1 MNPIYD
7 EYIKFLRD
15 MSGEKLPVLK
25 EGYFWLNRQIIKGF
39 DKQGNIHKFYKVVVS
54 NDLEKVEIKKLK
66 TYYIKE
72 IFYRK
77 IDRQKTLILQGFWS
91 MRF

>member
-7 EYIKFLRD
+7 GYIKFLRD
-15 MSGEKLPVLK
+15 MSGDKLPDLK

-54 NDLEKVEIKKLK
+54 DDLEKVEIKKLK
-66 TYYIKE
+66 AYDNIQD
-72 IFYRK
+72 
-77 IDRQKTLILQGFWS
+77 IDLASWARVNRSKQRTFNS
-91 MRF
+91 N

>member
-1 MNPIYD
+1 MAGMNLIYK

-72 IFYRK
+72 IFNLRK
-77 IDRQKTLILQGFWS
+77 EW
-91 MRF
+91 

>member
-1 MNPIYD
+1 
-7 EYIKFLRD
+7 

>member
-7 EYIKFLRD
+7 GYINFLRE
-15 MSGEKLPVLK
+15 MSGEKLPDLK

-54 NDLEKVEIKKLK
+54 NDLEAVEIKKLNV
-66 TYYIKE
+66 
-72 IFYRK
+72 
-77 IDRQKTLILQGFWS
+77 
-91 MRF
+91 